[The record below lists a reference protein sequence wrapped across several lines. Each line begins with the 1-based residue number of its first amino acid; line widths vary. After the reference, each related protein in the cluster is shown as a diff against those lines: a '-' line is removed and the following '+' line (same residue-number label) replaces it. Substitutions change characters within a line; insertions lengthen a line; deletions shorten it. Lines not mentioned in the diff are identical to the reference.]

1 MCIQLHTVCKITHH
15 VWNKNYIHDYTGVCR
30 VQYGKN
36 SSHLKNFTLTL
47 LVALVTI
54 IRYRVPQKKVGLVEN
69 RLWQILMLI
78 VRNPEAILDK
88 SI

>member
-1 MCIQLHTVCKITHH
+1 MLRTDDDQEELRILVVGYTYM
-15 VWNKNYIHDYTGVCR
+15 YI
-30 VQYGKN
+30 
-36 SSHLKNFTLTL
+36 
-47 LVALVTI
+47 
-54 IRYRVPQKKVGLVEN
+54 YRVPQKKVGLVEN